1 MRPIL
6 LAVLFALIP
15 LLTQALV
22 IRGVTQES
30 AQTTEGVCESYEKCG
45 AKGLQIW
52 NILHSNL
59 SSATPYVREDT
70 SAIFNMYY
78 QAEPQP
84 YKVEDSE
91 MQQDFEQH
99 RFDTKHLDIWT
110 TVSKD
115 PAVPSLVEN
124 IDDAPYQNVFDTNQ
138 GIIIADANF
147 RSFDT
152 NLKLPWSE
160 IIYNLWH
167 LAVEEADHQH
177 ALDQTHPP
185 GGPISN
191 LKYIIQHIVVNQE
204 SLNVL
209 ELAYQRNGYTYDDG
223 SAEVAMWWPW
233 SEEDPDTRYW
243 FYALLGTENVKGA
256 MWLLNDHSLEMGKK
270 EITKIWTRWSVF
282 APDFW
287 YVNLGSIAN

>member
-1 MRPIL
+1 MRLTL

-22 IRGVTQES
+22 IRGVTQGS
-30 AQTTEGVCESYEKCG
+30 AQTTEDPCGSYEKCG

-59 SSATPYVREDT
+59 SSPTPYVRGDT

-91 MQQDFEQH
+91 MQQEFEQH
-99 RFDTKHLDIWT
+99 RFDTKHLDLWT

-115 PAVPSLVEN
+115 PTVPSLVEN
-124 IDDAPYQNVFDTNQ
+124 IDDAPYKNVLDTNQ
-138 GIIIADANF
+138 GIVIADANF
-147 RSFDT
+147 QSFNT
-152 NLKLPWSE
+152 NQKLPWSE
-160 IIYNLWH
+160 IIYNLSH

-177 ALDQTHPP
+177 ELDPAHPP
-185 GGPISN
+185 GGPTSN

-223 SAEVAMWWPW
+223 SAEAAIWWPW
-233 SEEDPDTRYW
+233 SEED
-243 FYALLGTENVKGA
+243 LG
-256 MWLLNDHSLEMGKK
+256 HSVLVLCV
-270 EITKIWTRWSVF
+270 TWH
-282 APDFW
+282 
-287 YVNLGSIAN
+287 